1 MKTSLNN
8 KDVLSLQDLSSEE
21 ILSILRLSGNLK
33 SELMN
38 GDGEKASQLLKG
50 KVLGMIFQKPS
61 TRTRVSFE
69 TGIFQLGGNA
79 LYLSTNDMQ
88 LSRGESIED
97 TGRTLSLYVNCIV
110 ARVYEHADVQ
120 MLADS
125 ASIPVINGLSDTFH
139 PCQILADL
147 LTIQEHKKKMKGLN
161 LAWIGDGNN
170 VCNDLLLGCAKT
182 GINMT
187 AACPHGYEPLEQIVR
202 LAREEEQ
209 KTGAEI
215 TITDDPLQATK
226 DADIIVTDTFLSI
239 GKDQEKTTRE
249 EAFLPRYQVN
259 SDLLKNAKRDVIFM
273 HCLPAKR
280 GQEVTSEVIDGRSSV
295 IWDEAE
301 NRLHVQKALMCMLM
315 LRKERN
321 NILNRYK

>member
-1 MKTSLNN
+1 MKTSLYN
-8 KDVLSLQDLSSEE
+8 KDILSLQDLSSEE
-21 ILSILRLSGNLK
+21 IFSILRLSGDLK
-33 SELMN
+33 NELKN

-97 TGRTLSLYVNCIV
+97 TGRTLSLYVNCII
-110 ARVYEHADVQ
+110 ARVYEHADLQ
-120 MLADS
+120 ILANS
-125 ASIPVINGLSDTFH
+125 ASIPVINGLSNTFH

-182 GINMT
+182 GINMM

-202 LAREEEQ
+202 LAKEEEQ
-209 KTGAEI
+209 KTGVKI

-280 GQEVTSEVIDGRSSV
+280 GQEVTSEVIDGSASV

-315 LRKERN
+315 LKKMMLKKRK
-321 NILNRYK
+321 K